1 MDRRARLRP
10 RSGRPGLRPHFAAA
24 HRLPHEPRR
33 QAETAFLH
41 RRAARTHQVP
51 APRRRRHLHRRRLPA
66 PRLALAHGAPRP
78 LHPRRARFR
87 RRPHLRS
94 RLESR
99 SRSPGLGRSRLPV
112 RAPAPFKRT
121 ENEPP
126 GTIRR
131 IQGNGRQS
139 RHQRPY
145 PPPAAPDAPPQNAG
159 RHQARCCRHH
169 QPHSIRHRARV
180 PPRYARARRRRQGAQ
195 PIRRPDQGNR
205 PLGEHSHGREPAARS
220 PPLPHRRGRTKRS
233 RETLSR
239 HCRNPGRRLSRASPR
254 PGRRRNR
261 TRRPP
266 LMPASA
272 VTTAAPTRNPF
283 VEWIVPIAAVSL
295 VFVMLVPLPAFALDL
310 LLAASFA
317 ASVLVLLS
325 ALQILRPAQF
335 SVFPSLLLLLTLFRL
350 SLNLASSRR
359 ILLHGN
365 EGAGAAGRVIESF
378 GQFVVGGNYV
388 VGFVLFIALI
398 AIQYIVV
405 SHGAVRTA
413 EVTARFTL
421 DALPGKQMAI
431 DADLNAGLIDEHQAR
446 ARREQ
451 TAREAE
457 FYGAMDGAARF
468 NQRDSIA
475 TILITGIN
483 ILAGFL
489 IGVFQ
494 LDIPFREALKTYT
507 VLTVGD
513 GLVTMIPSLLVSMA
527 GGMVVTRASSNATLS
542 ADLGTQLLSRRR
554 SLQIAAGVMVALACI
569 PGLPKFSFLAI
580 AGVVALLAA
589 RLPKPAKDKDGKVI
603 EVAEPGALPAAE
615 KDKKAAKS
623 DSIEDL
629 LKLDE
634 LSLEVGYS
642 LVNLVDV
649 QQGGQLL
656 ARVKALRSSLAVQLG
671 FIVPPIHITDNV
683 RLKPREYVISMRGV
697 EIARWEMLEDKVL
710 AISSEL
716 TPPALAGTPTREP
729 AFGVA
734 ALWIAPALES
744 QALTSG
750 YAVVDQTSVLSTHL
764 AEIIRQH
771 AYELL
776 TRQETKR
783 LLDRLS
789 ESHPKLVEE
798 LVPKILSLGEVQKV
812 LQQLLREQVS
822 VRDLSTILETL
833 LDASAA
839 NKNPVLLVEAARQ
852 SLARAL
858 VRPLLSDDG
867 GLRVLTLDHNI
878 EEELSRA
885 FSAQAP
891 PATSTGLQPSFVRR
905 ILDGLR
911 ALAGDQVAQAA
922 PILLCSTPAR
932 FHLRR
937 LLEPFLP
944 KVVVLS
950 PLEIP
955 PMVSVQSLGTV
966 R

>member
-1 MDRRARLRP
+1 M
-10 RSGRPGLRPHFAAA
+10 AAA
-24 HRLPHEPRR
+24 
-33 QAETAFLH
+33 
-41 RRAARTHQVP
+41 
-51 APRRRRHLHRRRLPA
+51 
-66 PRLALAHGAPRP
+66 
-78 LHPRRARFR
+78 
-87 RRPHLRS
+87 
-94 RLESR
+94 
-99 SRSPGLGRSRLPV
+99 
-112 RAPAPFKRT
+112 
-121 ENEPP
+121 
-126 GTIRR
+126 
-131 IQGNGRQS
+131 
-139 RHQRPY
+139 
-145 PPPAAPDAPPQNAG
+145 
-159 RHQARCCRHH
+159 
-169 QPHSIRHRARV
+169 
-180 PPRYARARRRRQGAQ
+180 
-195 PIRRPDQGNR
+195 
-205 PLGEHSHGREPAARS
+205 
-220 PPLPHRRGRTKRS
+220 
-233 RETLSR
+233 
-239 HCRNPGRRLSRASPR
+239 
-254 PGRRRNR
+254 
-261 TRRPP
+261 
-266 LMPASA
+266 
-272 VTTAAPTRNPF
+272 TTSTRNPLAD
-283 VEWIVPIAAVSL
+283 WIVPIAAVSL
-295 VFVMLVPLPAFALDL
+295 VFVMLVPLPAIVLDL
-310 LLAASFA
+310 LLATSIA

-365 EGAGAAGRVIESF
+365 EGAAAAGRVIEAF

-446 ARREQ
+446 TRREQ
-451 TAREAE
+451 VAREAE

-475 TILITGIN
+475 TILITAIN

-527 GGMVVTRASSNATLS
+527 GGMVVTRASSGSTLS
-542 ADLGTQLLSRRR
+542 IDLGTQLLSRRR
-554 SLQIAAGVMVALACI
+554 PLQIAAGVMFALALI
-569 PGLPKFSFLAI
+569 PGLPKVSFLAI
-580 AGVVALLAA
+580 AALVAGLAS
-589 RLPKPAKDKDGKVI
+589 RLPAVAKEGDKDPSTQGS
-603 EVAEPGALPAAE
+603 GPAGE
-615 KDKKAAKS
+615 KDKKSAAKG
-623 DSIEDL
+623 DSLEDL

-634 LSLEVGYS
+634 LSLEVGYA
-642 LVNLVDV
+642 LVPLVDV

-656 ARVKALRSSLAVQLG
+656 ARVKSLRSNLALQLG

-683 RLKPREYVISMRGV
+683 RLKPQEYVISLRGV
-697 EIARWEMLEDKVL
+697 EVARWEMLEDRVL

-716 TPPALAGTPTREP
+716 APPALAGTPTREP

-734 ALWIAPALES
+734 ALWIARTLES
-744 QALTSG
+744 QALTQG

-764 AEIIRQH
+764 AEVIRQH

-783 LLDRLS
+783 LLDRLA
-789 ESHPKLVEE
+789 ESHPKLAEE
-798 LVPKILSLGEVQKV
+798 LVPKTLSLGEVQKV

-822 VRDLSTILETL
+822 IRDLSTILESL
-833 LDASAA
+833 LDTTAVT
-839 NKNPVLLVEAARQ
+839 KHPVLLVEAARQ
-852 SLARAL
+852 ALSRGL

-867 GLRVLTLDHNI
+867 GLRVLTLDHSI

-885 FSAQAP
+885 FAPQAP

-905 ILDGLR
+905 VLDSLKL
-911 ALAGDQVAQAA
+911 LAGDQVAQTA
-922 PILLCSTPAR
+922 PILLCPTPAR

-955 PMVSVQSLGTV
+955 PMVPVQSLGTV

>member
-1 MDRRARLRP
+1 
-10 RSGRPGLRPHFAAA
+10 
-24 HRLPHEPRR
+24 
-33 QAETAFLH
+33 
-41 RRAARTHQVP
+41 
-51 APRRRRHLHRRRLPA
+51 
-66 PRLALAHGAPRP
+66 
-78 LHPRRARFR
+78 
-87 RRPHLRS
+87 
-94 RLESR
+94 
-99 SRSPGLGRSRLPV
+99 
-112 RAPAPFKRT
+112 
-121 ENEPP
+121 
-126 GTIRR
+126 
-131 IQGNGRQS
+131 
-139 RHQRPY
+139 
-145 PPPAAPDAPPQNAG
+145 
-159 RHQARCCRHH
+159 
-169 QPHSIRHRARV
+169 
-180 PPRYARARRRRQGAQ
+180 
-195 PIRRPDQGNR
+195 
-205 PLGEHSHGREPAARS
+205 
-220 PPLPHRRGRTKRS
+220 
-233 RETLSR
+233 
-239 HCRNPGRRLSRASPR
+239 
-254 PGRRRNR
+254 
-261 TRRPP
+261 
-266 LMPASA
+266 MPAST
-272 VTTAAPTRNPF
+272 VTAAAPARNPF
-283 VEWIVPIAAVSL
+283 IEWIVPIAAVSL
-295 VFVMLVPLPAFALDL
+295 VFVMLVPLPSIVLDL
-310 LLAASFA
+310 LLATSFA

-365 EGAGAAGRVIESF
+365 EGAGAAGHVIQAF
-378 GQFVVGGNYV
+378 GQFVVGGNYI

-451 TAREAE
+451 IAREAE

-527 GGMVVTRASSNATLS
+527 GGMIVTRASSNATLS
-542 ADLGTQLLSRRR
+542 VDLGTQLLSRRR

-569 PGLPKFSFLAI
+569 PGLPKFSFLTI

-589 RLPKPAKDKDGKVI
+589 RLPKIKDKDGRVI
-603 EVAEPGALPAAE
+603 DAAVVEPGAPPAE

-634 LSLEVGYS
+634 LSLEVGYA

-656 ARVKALRSSLAVQLG
+656 ARVKSLRSSLALQLG

-683 RLKPREYVISMRGV
+683 RLKPREYVISLRGV
-697 EIARWEMLEDKVL
+697 EIARWEMLDDKVL

-716 TPPALAGTPTREP
+716 SPPPLAGVPTREP

-734 ALWIAPALES
+734 ALWISPALES

-764 AEIIRQH
+764 AELIRQH

-822 VRDLSTILETL
+822 VRDLPTILEAL
-833 LDASAA
+833 LDASAIS
-839 NKNPVLLVEAARQ
+839 KHPVLLVEAARQ
-852 SLARAL
+852 SLGRAL

-885 FSAQAP
+885 FNPQAP
-891 PATSTGLQPSFVRR
+891 SATSTGLQPSFVRR

-911 ALAGDQVAQAA
+911 TLAGDQVAQTA

-955 PMVSVQSLGTV
+955 SMIPVQSLGVV